1 MWLFGSTCFA
11 ALLQV
16 LQLAVLARKLEA
28 HELGLLAIIN
38 AILAVATVLQDMGMS
53 SYIVHRQ
60 EITRREQSTIYWVN
74 VSLSFC
80 TGLIMLAIA
89 GRWRGSTI
97 CRS

>member
-1 MWLFGSTCFA
+1 MGGLKKQVVWLFGSTCFA

-16 LQLAVLARKLEA
+16 LQLSVLARKLEA

-60 EITRREQSTIYWVN
+60 DINRRQQSTIYWRRLM
-74 VSLSFC
+74 S
-80 TGLIMLAIA
+80 
-89 GRWRGSTI
+89 
-97 CRS
+97 